1 MVPYLPPI
9 EAAMR
14 TCCAALRERERRLYA
29 VVEAAKLGRGGVA
42 YIARLLRLDPKTI
55 HRGLQE
61 LRQPSPRSA
70 AAKRGGRKRKLL
82 TVPNLHVAFGSV
94 LHDHTAGSPEDA
106 DLLWTNLS
114 RREVADRLRAA
125 GCDVSAR
132 VVAQLLDAHDFHRR
146 GLFKSLAMGAFA
158 QRDAQFAYI
167 ARAKQAALQ
176 RGLPVLSIDTK
187 KRELIGPFYRYGWL
201 YSQVRQRVYD
211 HDFPRFAEGVVIP
224 YGIYDLRH
232 NRGYV
237 YLGTSHDTS
246 AFACDCLARWWEQ
259 HGRLLYPAP
268 EEVVLL
274 CDGGGSNS
282 ARTYLFKADLQAL
295 ANRLGQTFRVLHYP
309 PYCSKYNPI
318 EHRLF
323 PHLSR
328 AGRGMVL
335 RSVELVQDLMRQ
347 AGTRTGLRVAVEV
360 VRAEYATGRRVTEEV
375 KEHLNLHRDD
385 FLPQLNYRIKP
396 AA

>member
-1 MVPYLPPI
+1 L
-9 EAAMR
+9 
-14 TCCAALRERERRLYA
+14 
-29 VVEAAKLGRGGVA
+29 
-42 YIARLLRLDPKTI
+42 
-55 HRGLQE
+55 
-61 LRQPSPRSA
+61 
-70 AAKRGGRKRKLL
+70 
-82 TVPNLHVAFGSV
+82 PNLHVAFGNV

-114 RREVADRLRAA
+114 QREIAARLRAA
-125 GCDVSAR
+125 GYDVSAR
-132 VVAQLLDAHDFHRR
+132 VVTQLLGAHAFHRR
-146 GLFKSLAMGAFA
+146 GLFKSLALGRFA

-167 ARAKQAALQ
+167 ARAKQAALD

-187 KRELIGPFYRYGWL
+187 KRELIGPFHRYGWL

-246 AFACDCLARWWEQ
+246 AFACDCLARWWEH
-259 HGRLLYPAP
+259 HGRRLYPAAAA
-268 EEVVLL
+268 VLLL

-282 ARTYLFKADLQAL
+282 ARTYLFKVDLQAL
-295 ANRLGQTFRVLHYP
+295 ANRLGQAFRVLHYP

-328 AGRGMVL
+328 ACRGMVL
-335 RSVELVQDLMRQ
+335 RSVELVQQLMQQ
-347 AGTRTGLRVAVEV
+347 AGTRTGLRVAVDI
-360 VRAEYATGRRVTEEV
+360 VRTAYATGRKVAAEV
-375 KEHLNLHRDD
+375 KQTLNLHRDD
-385 FLPQLNYRIKP
+385 FLPQLNYRIQP